1 MALSYSD
8 GTGAAR
14 ESGLQDAVF
23 PLYMIGYNSAE
34 RASDMKISAAFPNRR
49 NFLAA
54 TLAAALIAFGAA
66 TAPSAHAQNT
76 LVMAAASLK
85 DSLEEVAKLYERKTG
100 NKVGLSFAA
109 SSALAKQIEQQA
121 PADIFISAD
130 LDWMDYLAKRDLIR
144 PDSRANL
151 LGNRLVLIA
160 PKAVASPMTIG
171 KGDFPILQRLGESRL
186 ATGEPNSVPVG
197 RYAKAALTHLGV
209 WDNVE
214 PKLVRAES
222 VRSALAFVSRGEAL
236 YGIVYETD
244 AKVDK
249 GVEIVGTF
257 PDDSYPAIIYPAA
270 LTAGSKAPDA
280 AAFLAFLK
288 SPDAF
293 DVFRKYGFTPAPAT
307 QG

>member
-1 MALSYSD
+1 
-8 GTGAAR
+8 
-14 ESGLQDAVF
+14 
-23 PLYMIGYNSAE
+23 
-34 RASDMKISAAFPNRR
+34 MKISAAFPKRR
-49 NFLAA
+49 SLLAA
-54 TLAAALIAFGAA
+54 TLAVALAAFGAV
-66 TAPSAHAQNT
+66 TAPAAHARNT
-76 LVMAAASLK
+76 LVMAAASMK

-130 LDWMDYLAKRDLIR
+130 LDWMDYLARRDLIK
-144 PDSRANL
+144 PESRASL

-160 PKAVASPMTIG
+160 PKAVASPITIG

-209 WDNVE
+209 WDKVE
-214 PKLVRAES
+214 PRLVRAES

-236 YGIVYETD
+236 FGIVYETD

-249 GVEIVGTF
+249 GVEIVGIF
-257 PDDSYPAIIYPAA
+257 PADSYPAIIYPAA
-270 LTAGSKAPDA
+270 LTTAGKAPDA